1 MGAMAVG
8 NIDADPQLE
17 IVAAYRNSNGNWLL
31 DAYKPNGQRIAG
43 FPYNGLTNPINV
55 SPTLAD
61 VDGDGINEIIFTHG
75 NNIVALKGNGSV
87 LWKQPVNSLNYV
99 PDAGFEAATN
109 GFYMTGALG
118 LVQLPTLPPTAQ
130 FFSEVSSPIV
140 ADVDGDGVKEIL
152 TAWKIDPDSLTLEP
166 GLQSVSQ

>member
-1 MGAMAVG
+1 RIKILFGLALLWGMGAHGATSFQAGDGGWHMGALAVG

-17 IVAAYRNSNGNWLL
+17 IIAAYRNSNGNWLL
-31 DAYKPNGQRIAG
+31 DAYKANGQRIAG

-75 NNIVALKGNGSV
+75 NSIVALKGNGSV
-87 LWKQPVNSLNYV
+87 LWKQPVNSLNYI

-109 GFYMTGALG
+109 GFYMTG
-118 LVQLPTLPPTAQ
+118 
-130 FFSEVSSPIV
+130 
-140 ADVDGDGVKEIL
+140 
-152 TAWKIDPDSLTLEP
+152 
-166 GLQSVSQ
+166 